1 MKKTIISMAAAALCA
16 LAISTQA
23 FAEDVLTDRSVYA
36 KDPQSI
42 AQSLGSWELEGKT
55 IFPDPDT
62 ITPLYEVDIYDYA
75 KTGKFEVI
83 PSMLVDAD
91 GTKTEGQ
98 HYISDAIDEDG
109 NFVGRMWLVVG
120 GEYTHISSY
129 MSSSKNK
136 VESVAFEPNA
146 GRIKAVLSKQG
157 INTDCKEIKLLFMP
171 YIGYAYYIDN
181 GTSEFL
187 AAAGFA
193 EVNGE
198 LFNSINGGIIEV
210 GDELKAFA
218 DRRLAEYEEY
228 KREVL
233 DKLAPGE
240 LPPVGGGYDMPTFKV
255 DNTPYLDGADNPP
268 APDSE
273 SSDGSKND
281 NPNTGADDSAQ
292 TAKRMA
298 VLRVELSALAAAG
311 IGITVINKKRKNK
324 N

>member
-42 AQSLGSWELEGKT
+42 TQSLGSWEREGKT
-55 IFPDPDT
+55 ISPDPDT

-75 KTGKFEVI
+75 KTGNFEVI

-109 NFVGRMWLVVG
+109 NYVGRMRLVVG
-120 GEYTHISSY
+120 GENTHISSY

-240 LPPVGGGYDMPTFKV
+240 VPPVGGYDMPTFKV
-255 DNTPYLDGADNPP
+255 DNTPYLDGADTPG
-268 APDSE
+268 SG

-281 NPNTGADDSAQ
+281 NPNTGADESAK
-292 TAKRMA
+292 TTKCMA
-298 VLRVELSALAAAG
+298 VLTVELSALAAAG